1 MDDSIANT
9 NSVNGLYY
17 KHEAKNISYE
27 NETDT
32 GIESI
37 SMQDKINDID
47 NRLSSLEQTLRAIQE
62 ELQAR

>member
-37 SMQDKINDID
+37 SVQDKVDD
-47 NRLSSLEQTLRAIQE
+47 LEMRLA
-62 ELQAR
+62 